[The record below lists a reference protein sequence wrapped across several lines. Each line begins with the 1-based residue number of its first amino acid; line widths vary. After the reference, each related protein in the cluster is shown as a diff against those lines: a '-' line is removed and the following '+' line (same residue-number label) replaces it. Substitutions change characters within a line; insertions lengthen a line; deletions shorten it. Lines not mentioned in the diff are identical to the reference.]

1 VPLALST
8 GHEVGLGVTAA
19 AFIIFALASSFLF
32 PRFRPDYPGRGLLAF
47 VVVAF
52 VFFFG
57 MLAAVETF
65 GAESGKKEAA
75 APPEATTPAAPQ
87 GNTVVVDETEFKITT
102 ATTTFKAGQISFEAK
117 NVGKIPHDL
126 AIKHTG
132 DKTKL
137 IQPGG
142 NATLKVTLKAGK
154 YELYCTVPGHEAA
167 GMRLNITVTS
177 SGQPAAAPSPQTST
191 RAGTTTPPAKPQA
204 TKVAVD
210 ETEFKITTATTTFKA
225 GGITFEAKNVG
236 KIPHDL
242 AVKQTGQKT
251 KLIQPGGSAT
261 LKVTLKAG
269 KYELYCTVPGHEAA
283 GMKLNIT
290 VTSGGQPGAAPS
302 SQTSTKAGTTRT
314 TAKPQATKVA
324 VSETEFKIEAA
335 STSFK
340 AGKITFQVK
349 NAGKI
354 PHDLAI
360 KQTGDK
366 TKLIQAGGS
375 AELTVTLKPGTYE
388 LYCTVPGHEAAG
400 MKQNITVT

>member
-19 AFIIFALASSFLF
+19 AFITFALVSSFLF

-65 GAESGKKEAA
+65 GAEGKKEAA

-87 GNTVVVDETEFKITT
+87 GNTVVVDETEFKIT
-102 ATTTFKAGQISFEAK
+102 APTTTFKAGPITFQAK

-126 AIKHTG
+126 AIK
-132 DKTKL
+132 
-137 IQPGG
+137 
-142 NATLKVTLKAGK
+142 
-154 YELYCTVPGHEAA
+154 
-167 GMRLNITVTS
+167 
-177 SGQPAAAPSPQTST
+177 
-191 RAGTTTPPAKPQA
+191 
-204 TKVAVD
+204 
-210 ETEFKITTATTTFKA
+210 
-225 GGITFEAKNVG
+225 
-236 KIPHDL
+236 
-242 AVKQTGQKT
+242 QTGEKT

-261 LKVTLKAG
+261 LTVTLKAG

-290 VTSGGQPGAAPS
+290 VTSSGQAAAPPAS
-302 SQTSTKAGTTRT
+302 TSTSTKAATT
-314 TAKPQATKVA
+314 TAKTTTATPQATKVA
-324 VSETEFKIEAA
+324 VTESEFKIQAA
-335 STSFK
+335 SKSFK

-360 KQTGDK
+360 KGTSDK
-366 TKLIQAGGS
+366 TKLIQPGGS
-375 AELTVTLKPGTYE
+375 ATLTVTLKAGKYE

-400 MKQNITVT
+400 MKLNITVT